1 MNLTHTIR
9 DLMELKG
16 SGDFQSPDGQFTTNV
31 DQPDLAKKEKKPGK
45 VMTNPDD
52 QSGAKYQMEEV
63 ELDEAKWRE
72 NPDAY
77 SSELDDEGNEYKK
90 SKGDVGRDLLKK
102 DKLGYTRPG
111 NANVV
116 SKGARTGKA
125 TQSHI
130 NQLKSN
136 IKHSLTSH
144 GKANLPEESTEYHTH
159 GYLAAEVEPGSN
171 DKNEV
176 NQLHKSV
183 AEIVNQHGGKI
194 HDIDPVRNGGVTMHV
209 SGPKTMHSQIKK
221 VTDDYEHI
229 GANHEIDLKEGPV
242 SNGSQLDQYLT
253 SLGWNPETISFSKKQ
268 HYAQSDAFKHWIQ
281 THFRESVEESAPRK
295 VISDKLKQILDRTKP
310 SGPSSQSP
318 EWHEARKKRL
328 QSKPELKE
336 SDEVSHL
343 ISARE
348 IIGRAKG
355 DEGNNQ
361 EYLDFLKHLR
371 DKFGKE
377 YSTKIHQSASKFTEE
392 VELEEGIKVGD
403 DVAAQVNSAST
414 VFGKVHRVG
423 QTGVHILVRG
433 QKEPEFYPHKSVYP
447 SSEYEK
453 RNPNP
458 YEKPQ
463 KNLKEELDEAKSSYT
478 IYHPTYSSAVQHAHE
493 HLKKKGLEISDDD
506 WFRHVNSGPKKP
518 GEGQT
523 NRLDIPLHKDG
534 VETKKH
540 AHIQVYN
547 RGNDVK
553 NAYELNLYHES
564 VNEDKYQDAQAATQT
579 TGMEVENSNSN
590 LARKREMSKS
600 ARLIKSLY
608 KHHKMKMTED
618 IYDHEKE
625 DKSVKGFKKPKI
637 DRNDGTGESFEDD
650 KTEAKITISGGKT
663 ETNKPRDTIEVD
675 PVLKKRLSQ
684 QQTMNSKTDK

>member
-16 SGDFQSPDGQFTTNV
+16 SGDFQSTDGQFTTNV

-45 VMTNPDD
+45 TMTNPDD

-63 ELDEAKWRE
+63 ELEESKLDKSIYNVNVHYTAPEKNYTKTHRVTV
-72 NPDAY
+72 
-77 SSELDDEGNEYKK
+77 SRGDDE
-90 SKGDVGRDLLKK
+90 DARI
-102 DKLGYTRPG
+102 T
-111 NANVV
+111 AAV
-116 SKGARTGKA
+116 SKHLGDEPHKIVGKTKGQFNRA
-125 TQSHI
+125 
-130 NQLKSN
+130 KP
-136 IKHSLTSH
+136 
-144 GKANLPEESTEYHTH
+144 NLNKGIEESTEYHTH
-159 GYLAAEVEPGSN
+159 GYLSAEVEPGSN

-176 NQLHKSV
+176 KQLHKSV

-253 SLGWNPETISFSKKQ
+253 SLGWNPDTISFSKKQ

-281 THFRESVEESAPRK
+281 THFRESVDESAPKK
-295 VISDKLKQILDRTKP
+295 VLSDKLKQILDRTKP

-318 EWHEARKKRL
+318 EWHAARKKRL

-371 DKFGKE
+371 DKFGKD

-392 VELEEGIKVGD
+392 VELEEGLKVGD

-423 QTGVHILVRG
+423 QTGVHIIVRG

-463 KNLKEELDEAKSSYT
+463 KNLKEEELDEAKSGYT

-493 HLKKKGLEISDDD
+493 HLKKKGLEISDDN
-506 WFRHVNSGPKKP
+506 WFHHVNSGPKKP

-590 LARKREMSKS
+590 LDRKREMSKS

-608 KHHKMKMTED
+608 KHHKMAED
-618 IYDHEKE
+618 MYDHEKE

-637 DRNDGTGESFEDD
+637 DKNDGTGESFEDD